1 MPYSSIFVVIMY
13 GNGILPIFTKIIM
26 ILYLVTI
33 IYCESIATVFKDAL
47 YAKTCV
53 RD

>member
-33 IYCESIATVFKDAL
+33 IYFESIATVFKDAL